1 MIPNKEWRQYIAV
14 KQLLRGIT
22 SKHHHDFYCLNCL
35 YSFRTENKLKS
46 HNKVIKNNDFFN
58 IVVPS
63 NDTKILEFSQYQ
75 KSDKAPF
82 IVAADLE
89 CSLEKIY
96 GCKNKPKN
104 SFTTKVGERILLFKR
119 IEKKAWCIQRQRLC
133 EKALWILK
141 RKHSGDN

>member
-1 MIPNKEWRQYIAV
+1 MIPNKEWRQYIAL
-14 KQLLRGIT
+14 KRLLRGIT

-46 HNKVIKNNDFFN
+46 HNKVFKNNDFFN

-63 NDTKILEFSQYQ
+63 NDTKILEFNQYQ

-82 IVAADLE
+82 IVSADLE

-96 GCKNKPKN
+96 GCKNNPHPQQK
-104 SFTTKVGERILLFKR
+104 
-119 IEKKAWCIQRQRLC
+119 
-133 EKALWILK
+133 
-141 RKHSGDN
+141 